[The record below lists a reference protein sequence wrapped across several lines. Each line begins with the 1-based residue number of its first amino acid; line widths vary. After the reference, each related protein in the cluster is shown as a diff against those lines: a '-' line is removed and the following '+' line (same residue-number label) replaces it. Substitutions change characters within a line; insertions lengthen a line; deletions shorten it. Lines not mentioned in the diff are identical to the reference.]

1 MAIPP
6 PPDGFQKTEIES
18 LDTEGVLVAGINLF
32 NQQHYWYAH
41 EVWESK
47 WLELPRQE
55 KHLVQGLI
63 QFAAA
68 MHHAQNENQYGFG
81 KLISRALSS
90 ISKAS
95 PRPGFIPPELITQI
109 IKLHQEEGCPT
120 PSKLLSSGGPKL
132 PQPQSSEAKKISE
145 TLSGRQETG

>member
-6 PPDGFQKTEIES
+6 PPDGFHKTDLES
-18 LDTEGVLVAGINLF
+18 LDTEGVLVAGIDLF

-47 WLELPRQE
+47 WLELPKQE
-55 KHLVQGLI
+55 RHLFQGLI

-68 MHHAQNENQYGFG
+68 MHHAQNENHYGFE

-90 ISKAS
+90 LSKAS
-95 PRPGFIPPELITQI
+95 VREGFAGPELIAQI
-109 IKLHQEEGCPT
+109 INLRYEEGCPT
-120 PSKLLSSGGPKL
+120 PGKLLSSGGPQL
-132 PQPQSSEAKKISE
+132 PQPESSEPKK
-145 TLSGRQETG
+145 